1 MIAFEA
7 GLAQILA
14 KTLEPRVES
23 ILLYKAAGRI
33 TAAQQ
38 MAAIDVPSVDNSA
51 MDGYAVRCA
60 DFEHNNTFTV
70 SQRIAAGDL
79 ARALEP
85 KSVARIFT
93 GAMIPAGA
101 DAVILQEDSQPL
113 VESNQVTFTETPS
126 LGQHIRLAGQ
136 DIQYQSEVVA
146 KGHRLSA
153 GDIGLLASVGV
164 SKLQCYRPL
173 TVAFFSTA
181 NANWGNASS
190 VLVGDFVY
198 SKAFELLVA
207 IGSLPVMDV
216 LSHST
221 TKIAEGEV
229 KQLMLIGDLSLSQDD
244 YFEVIHNKTA
254 VLFSGSC
261 RCAAMIADTDSET
274 EHALALYGLHLGQA
288 FQIFD
293 DYLDYTGTAD
303 NLGKNVGDDLAE
315 GKLTLPLIEALRLTT
330 NTQDNS
336 VLRRIIEEKD
346 LSDIETVV
354 ALCRSSGALDY
365 TLTVAHS
372 EANKAKQ
379 ALAILPQSNYRDAL
393 SNIADQ
399 AVHRKQ

>member
-1 MIAFEA
+1 MPTWPTVGFFMQSSHTLVADQFNAVNSLITETLTSEV
-7 GLAQILA
+7 GLVENISHYLVDSGG
-14 KTLEPRVES
+14 KRV
-23 ILLYKAAGRI
+23 R
-33 TAAQQ
+33 
-38 MAAIDVPSVDNSA
+38 
-51 MDGYAVRCA
+51 
-60 DFEHNNTFTV
+60 
-70 SQRIAAGDL
+70 
-79 ARALEP
+79 
-85 KSVARIFT
+85 
-93 GAMIPAGA
+93 
-101 DAVILQEDSQPL
+101 PL
-113 VESNQVTFTETPS
+113 VT
-126 LGQHIRLAGQ
+126 L
-136 DIQYQSEVVA
+136 
-146 KGHRLSA
+146 LSA
-153 GDIGLLASVGV
+153 AALGDTKHFKQIQLATAIEFLHTATLLHDDVVDMSTLRRG
-164 SKLQCYRPL
+164 KP
-173 TVAFFSTA
+173 TA

-207 IGSLPVMDV
+207 IGSLPVMNV

-229 KQLMLIGDLSLSQDD
+229 KQLMLIGDLSLSQAD
-244 YFEVIHNKTA
+244 YFDVIHNKTA
-254 VLFSGSC
+254 VLFSGGC

-293 DYLDYTGTAD
+293 DYLDYAGTAD
-303 NLGKNVGDDLAE
+303 ALGKNVGDDLAE

-330 NTQDNS
+330 NTQDNR

-346 LSDIETVV
+346 LSRIETVV
-354 ALCRSSGALDY
+354 ALCRASGALGH

-379 ALAILPQSNYRDAL
+379 ALAVLPQSKYRDAL